1 MLFYFKKKLSSLK
14 NNKKQVYWSVNLII
28 YVSIDLSS
36 ERFVDVNSY
45 SV

>member
-1 MLFYFKKKLSSLK
+1 MLFYLKKKLSSLK
-14 NNKKQVYWSVNLII
+14 SNNKQVYWSVNLII